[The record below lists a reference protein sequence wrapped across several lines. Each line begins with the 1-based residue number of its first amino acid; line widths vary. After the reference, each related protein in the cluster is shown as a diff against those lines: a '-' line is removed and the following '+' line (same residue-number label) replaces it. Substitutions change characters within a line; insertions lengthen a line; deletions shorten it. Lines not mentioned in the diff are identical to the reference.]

1 MKVLMRQRHYL
12 KVGSSYSCHRFSAK
26 IGFFFKQL
34 PSSSQGSRLSS
45 PQKKAKNLETN
56 HSSSVWNKW
65 ITCTHVFFI
74 LGKIRHSFKVVIHE
88 FEEQKKLEKIFYLHE
103 KVKLAIKKKR
113 QNKQQVKTQ
122 PPGQGII
129 VSDRN
134 DPKTFLC

>member
-1 MKVLMRQRHYL
+1 MTKALHESFDAAAALSESGIILQLPSLFRQNWL
-12 KVGSSYSCHRFSAK
+12 
-26 IGFFFKQL
+26 FFKQL

-113 QNKQQVKTQ
+113 QNK
-122 PPGQGII
+122 
-129 VSDRN
+129 
-134 DPKTFLC
+134 

>member
-26 IGFFFKQL
+26 IGFFSNNCPHL
-34 PSSSQGSRLSS
+34 PKVLGFLHH
-45 PQKKAKNLETN
+45 KKSEKSGN
-56 HSSSVWNKW
+56 HSSSVRNKW